1 MLYFYFVIVADA
13 ISSHITLSII
23 NRIHNKNKILF
34 PKNIIIIMEITL
46 GHTPDADDAFMFYGI
61 ASGKVKSPN
70 IRVKHVIEDIETLN
84 ILALKHE
91 LDVTAVSAHAYAY
104 LKDYVILRSGG
115 SFGLEYGPIVI
126 SKKKL
131 SHSEL
136 RKCTIA
142 IPGKMTS
149 ANLLLNFALGKFK
162 EKETS
167 FQTIPDE
174 VLTDKVDAGLVI
186 HEAQIAYDNSKLYNV
201 LDLGEWWTSQTNGLP
216 VPLGINVASTKSM
229 TLEQIRQF
237 DKTFRNSIL
246 YSLKNLDAAV
256 DFAMRYSRGQSR
268 DVMTRF
274 IKMYV
279 NSMTIDMG
287 VKGKKSIKKM
297 FAIAKERGILAVDRL
312 HFA

>member
-1 MLYFYFVIVADA
+1 M
-13 ISSHITLSII
+13 
-23 NRIHNKNKILF
+23 
-34 PKNIIIIMEITL
+34 MEITL

-104 LKDYVILRSGG
+104 LKNYVILRSGG